1 MKNVDAVILE
11 TLEEY
16 VEMIEKQEDI
26 ICRLSNVV
34 KKQAYEIAHLKN
46 LYEFSDLSSE
56 EEIVA
61 QQTMD
66 EFEQLKNQE

>member
-56 EEIVA
+56 EIVA

>member
-16 VEMIEKQEDI
+16 VEMIEKQEDV

-56 EEIVA
+56 EIVA